1 MDEEGFILK
10 MIKELENSEVKSI
23 QSAEDSENAKK
34 VKIYSIIHQVN
45 SMYLNSRPSK
55 AVTPS
60 FLQVIVEK
68 CGMHFPSSRVYVIN
82 VHKNEKGF
90 SKEASVT
97 KAYAVI
103 N

>member
-1 MDEEGFILK
+1 MDEEGLILK

-45 SMYLNSRPSK
+45 NMYLNSRPSK
-55 AVTPS
+55 AETLS
-60 FLQVIVEK
+60 LLQVIVEICCK
-68 CGMHFPSSRVYVIN
+68 HFPSSRVYVIN
-82 VHKNEKGF
+82 VHKNENDF

-97 KAYAVI
+97 KASAVI